1 MDALAHDLRCAL
13 RQVRTHPAFAA
24 TVVLTLGLGIGA
36 NVSIFSLLDQV
47 LVQRLRVKAPEQLVI
62 LSGPGPT
69 SGWITRA
76 SEVVFPL
83 SHPMYEDFRDRSQVL
98 TGVLARYP
106 TGLHV
111 GYRGG
116 AEVAQGSMV
125 SGTYFDVL
133 GVGSALGRVLAPADD
148 QAGAPPAAVLGHAYW
163 VRRFGSNPAVLGETI
178 AVNGQPATIV
188 GVAATGFA
196 GIQLGRVADVYV
208 PLSMK
213 PALTPTWNGIGER
226 RVMWL
231 EVLGRLRPDL
241 TLERA
246 RPALD
251 GLYHQILEGEAA
263 DMAGKPQS
271 FLDRFRAKK
280 LELLPGRFGIPDL
293 RHQLGAPLLVLMAM
307 VGLIVLI
314 ACANVANLLLARATA
329 RQKEIAM
336 RLALGAARGRIARQ
350 LLVESL
356 LLSLLA
362 AAFGLLVASWTTT
375 ALLRVLSFQNVTQ
388 SLRAEPDL
396 HAALFALGL
405 ALVTTLLAG
414 LVPALQAS
422 RATLA
427 PALKAQAGTVA
438 GAGGPQ
444 RLRRGLVVAQVALS
458 ALLLVGAGLFS
469 HSLRNLR
476 ALDPGFRKQN
486 LLSFGL
492 DPLQSG
498 RSAEQALALFARVRE
513 RLLGVPGVSAV
524 TMASEPL
531 MTDSHDRS
539 TVRVEGYTRQEGED
553 MNPNIQAVGPSFFTT
568 LGMPLL
574 AGRELDDRDAGGT
587 PRVAV
592 VNETFARYFFKDESP
607 IGRHLGFGRNDPID
621 IEIVG
626 LVRDA
631 KLNNVRETI
640 PRFVYIPYAQYQDLS
655 GLVFYVRTDR
665 DAVAA
670 AGAVRAAVRE
680 IDAGLPPTD
689 LRTMEQTIDEQLFVD
704 RIVGLLA
711 TAFGLLAAALA
722 AVGLFGVMG
731 YAVTRRTREIGVR
744 VALGADRRRILV
756 LVCGEVA
763 VLTGLGLVI
772 GLPCGWGLGRLV
784 QSRLFGLTAF
794 DPPTLAAVVLMLG
807 LAAAVAGALP
817 ALRAARVDPVV
828 ALRYE

>member
-1 MDALAHDLRCAL
+1 MDALAHDLRFAL

-36 NVSIFSLLDQV
+36 NVSIFGLLDQV
-47 LVQRLRVKAPEQLVI
+47 LVQRMGVKDPEQLVI
-62 LSGPGPT
+62 LSGPGPNN
-69 SGWITRA
+69 GWIT
-76 SEVVFPL
+76 SSSDVVSPL

-98 TGVLARYP
+98 TGVLARFP
-106 TGLHV
+106 TDLHV

-116 AEVAQGSMV
+116 AEVAPGSMV

-133 GVGSALGRVLAPADD
+133 GVGPALGRVLVPADD
-148 QAGAPPAAVLGHAYW
+148 RAGAPPVAVLGHAYW
-163 VRRFGSNPAVLGETI
+163 ARRFGSNPAVLGETI
-178 AVNGQPATIV
+178 AVNGQPATVV
-188 GVAATGFA
+188 GVAAAGFG

-208 PLSMK
+208 PLAMK
-213 PALTPTWNGIGER
+213 PALTPVWNGIGER

-231 EVLGRLRPDL
+231 EVLGRLRPEL

-251 GLYHQILEGEAA
+251 LLYHQILKGEAA
-263 DMAGKPQS
+263 EMAGKPQS
-271 FLDRFRAKK
+271 FLDRFQAKK

-293 RHQLGAPLLVLMAM
+293 RHQLGTPLLVLMAM

-329 RQKEIAM
+329 RQKEIAV
-336 RLALGAARGRIARQ
+336 RLALGAARRRIARQ

-362 AAFGLLVASWTTT
+362 AAFGLVMASWTTA
-375 ALLRVLSFQNVTQ
+375 ALLRVLSFQKVAQ

-396 HAALFALGL
+396 HAVLFALGL
-405 ALVTTLLAG
+405 ALLTTLLGG

-422 RATLA
+422 RAALS
-427 PALKAQAGTVA
+427 PALKDQAGTVA
-438 GAGGPQ
+438 GAGGSQ

-492 DPLQSG
+492 DPLQG
-498 RSAEQALALFARVRE
+498 GHSAEQSLALFARVRE
-513 RLLGVPGVSAV
+513 RLLAVPGVSAV
-524 TMASEPL
+524 TMASESL
-531 MTDSHDRS
+531 MTDSHDIS

-553 MNPNIQAVGPSFFTT
+553 MNPHIQAVGPSFFTT

-574 AGRELDDRDAGGT
+574 AGRELDERDAAGA
-587 PRVAV
+587 PKVAV

-607 IGRHLGFGRNDPID
+607 IGRHFGFRRDQD
-621 IEIVG
+621 TEIEIVG

-631 KLNNVRETI
+631 KLNSVRETI
-640 PRFVYIPYAQYQDLS
+640 PRFVYLPYAQYEDLS
-655 GLVFYVRTDR
+655 GLVFYVRTDQ

-670 AGAVRAAVRE
+670 AGAVRSAVRE

-689 LRTMEQTIDEQLFVD
+689 LQTMEQTIDEQLFVD

-711 TAFGLLAAALA
+711 TAFGLLATALA

-731 YAVTRRTREIGVR
+731 YAVARRTREIGVR
-744 VALGADRRRILV
+744 VALGADRRRVLA

-763 VLTGLGLVI
+763 VLTALGLLI

-794 DPPTLAAVVLMLG
+794 DPTTLAGVVLMLG

-817 ALRAARVDPVV
+817 ALRAARIDPVV